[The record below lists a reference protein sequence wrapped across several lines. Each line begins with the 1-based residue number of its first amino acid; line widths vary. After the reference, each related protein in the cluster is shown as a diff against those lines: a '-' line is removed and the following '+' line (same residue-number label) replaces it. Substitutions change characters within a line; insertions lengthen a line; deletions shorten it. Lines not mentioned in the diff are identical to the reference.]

1 MTIKEE
7 KANKNTPTQ
16 LTNSQYTVFSR
27 KMINNELG
35 FTMEI
40 RCRN

>member
-1 MTIKEE
+1 MTIKKE

-16 LTNSQYTVFSR
+16 LTISQYTVFIR
-27 KMINNELG
+27 KMITTELG

-40 RCRN
+40 RC